1 MKQKVSKK
9 ILLVGLS
16 SVFFMSCTSDEDAV
30 NPVHPE
36 TTTKVRMVVDDFF
49 QSTASALPTGESSI
63 SEIEAYLFQND
74 TLKKCLG
81 PLSSTGGNTY
91 ELDIMNSD
99 RGDFYFI
106 ANTEGH
112 VDVSGLVEGTTL
124 KSDFLKLASKLDD
137 DQTRLKGNHILTG
150 SYQRKKKGSAEVTLQ
165 RGVARLDLTVNVP
178 QIKIKSVRIDNV
190 SNTGY
195 VFKQSGVETP
205 ADVEKRTIRRDFPE
219 PLTASETGL
228 FYLYEQNNAEMKLTM
243 EIEAEGKSNTLSA
256 QLPESL
262 SRNTIY
268 TLTVNKTGAE
278 DFEITIN
285 VTTSVEEWTPGEDV
299 TTTPD
304 SIVSRTISRAI

>member
-1 MKQKVSKK
+1 MKQRVSKK

-16 SVFFMSCTSDEDAV
+16 SVFFMSCTSDEDPV
-30 NPVHPE
+30 NPVQPE
-36 TTTKVRMVVDDFF
+36 AVTKVRMIVDDFF
-49 QSTASALPTGESSI
+49 QSTASALPTEESSI

-81 PLSSTGGNTY
+81 PLSSSGGDTY
-91 ELDIMNSD
+91 ELNIMNSD
-99 RGDFYFI
+99 KGDIYFI

-112 VDVSGLVEGTTL
+112 VDVSGLEEGTTL
-124 KSDFLKLASKLDD
+124 KSEFLRLASKLND

-150 SYQRKKKGSAEVTLQ
+150 SYQRQKAGSAEVNLQ

-205 ADVEKRTIRRDFPE
+205 VDVEKRTIRRDFPE

-243 EIEAEGKSNTLSA
+243 EIEADGKSNTLSA

-268 TLTVNKTGAE
+268 TLTVNKTGTE

-299 TTTPD
+299 TATPD
-304 SIVSRTISRAI
+304 SIVSRNV

>member
-1 MKQKVSKK
+1 MKQRVSKK

-16 SVFFMSCTSDEDAV
+16 SVFFMSCTSDEDPV
-30 NPVHPE
+30 NPVQPE
-36 TTTKVRMVVDDFF
+36 AVTKVRMIVDDFF
-49 QSTASALPTGESSI
+49 QSTASALPTEESSI

-81 PLSSTGGNTY
+81 PLSSSGGDTY
-91 ELDIMNSD
+91 ELNIMNSD
-99 RGDFYFI
+99 KGDIYFI

-112 VDVSGLVEGTTL
+112 VDVSGLEEGTTL
-124 KSDFLKLASKLDD
+124 KSEFLQLTSKLND

-150 SYQRKKKGSAEVTLQ
+150 SYQRQKAGSAEVNLQ

-205 ADVEKRTIRRDFPE
+205 VDVEKRTIRRDFPE

-243 EIEAEGKSNTLSA
+243 EIEADGKSNTLSA
-256 QLPESL
+256 QLPVSL

-268 TLTVNKTGAE
+268 TLTVNKTGTE

-299 TTTPD
+299 TATPD
-304 SIVSRTISRAI
+304 SIVSRNV

>member
-1 MKQKVSKK
+1 MKQRVSKK

-16 SVFFMSCTSDEDAV
+16 SVFFMSCTSDEDPV
-30 NPVHPE
+30 NPVQPE
-36 TTTKVRMVVDDFF
+36 AVTKVRMIVDDFF
-49 QSTASALPTGESSI
+49 QSTASALPTEESSI

-81 PLSSTGGNTY
+81 PLSSSGGDTY
-91 ELDIMNSD
+91 ELNIMNSD
-99 RGDFYFI
+99 KGDIYFI

-112 VDVSGLVEGTTL
+112 VDVSGLEEGTTL
-124 KSDFLKLASKLDD
+124 KSEFLQLASKLND

-150 SYQRKKKGSAEVTLQ
+150 SYQRQKAGSAEVNLQ

-205 ADVEKRTIRRDFPE
+205 VDVEKRTIRRDFPE
-219 PLTASETGL
+219 PLTASEAGL

-243 EIEAEGKSNTLSA
+243 EIEADGKSNTLSA
-256 QLPESL
+256 QLPVSL

-268 TLTVNKTGAE
+268 TLTVNKTGTE

-285 VTTSVEEWTPGEDV
+285 VTTSVEEWIPGEDV
-299 TTTPD
+299 TATPD
-304 SIVSRTISRAI
+304 SIVSRNV

>member
-1 MKQKVSKK
+1 MKQRVSKK

-16 SVFFMSCTSDEDAV
+16 SVFFMSCTSDEDPV
-30 NPVHPE
+30 NPVQPE
-36 TTTKVRMVVDDFF
+36 AVTKVRMIVDDFF
-49 QSTASALPTGESSI
+49 QSTASALPTEESSI

-81 PLSSTGGNTY
+81 PLSSSGGDTY
-91 ELDIMNSD
+91 ELNIMNSD
-99 RGDFYFI
+99 KGDIYFI

-112 VDVSGLVEGTTL
+112 VDVSGLEEGTTL
-124 KSDFLKLASKLDD
+124 KSEFLQLASKLND

-150 SYQRKKKGSAEVTLQ
+150 SYQRQKAGSAEVNLQ

-205 ADVEKRTIRRDFPE
+205 VDVEKRTIRRDFPE

-228 FYLYEQNNAEMKLTM
+228 FYLYEQNNAEMNLTM
-243 EIEAEGKSNTLSA
+243 EIEADGKSNTLSA

-268 TLTVNKTGAE
+268 TLTVNKTGTE

-299 TTTPD
+299 TATPD
-304 SIVSRTISRAI
+304 SIVSRNV

>member
-1 MKQKVSKK
+1 MKQRVSKK

-16 SVFFMSCTSDEDAV
+16 SVFFMSCTSDEDPV
-30 NPVHPE
+30 NPVQPE
-36 TTTKVRMVVDDFF
+36 AVTKVRMIVDDFF
-49 QSTASALPTGESSI
+49 QSTASALPTEESSI

-81 PLSSTGGNTY
+81 PLSSSGGDTY
-91 ELDIMNSD
+91 ELNIMNSD
-99 RGDFYFI
+99 KGDIYFI

-112 VDVSGLVEGTTL
+112 VDVSGLEEGTTL
-124 KSDFLKLASKLDD
+124 KSEFLQLASKLND

-150 SYQRKKKGSAEVTLQ
+150 SYQRQKAGSAEVNLQ

-205 ADVEKRTIRRDFPE
+205 VDVEKRTIRRDFPE

-243 EIEAEGKSNTLSA
+243 EIEADGKSNTLSA

-268 TLTVNKTGAE
+268 TLTVNKTGTE

-285 VTTSVEEWTPGEDV
+285 VTTSVEEWTPGDDV
-299 TTTPD
+299 TATPD
-304 SIVSRTISRAI
+304 SIVSRNV

>member
-1 MKQKVSKK
+1 MKQRVSKK

-16 SVFFMSCTSDEDAV
+16 SVFFMSCTSDEDPV
-30 NPVHPE
+30 NPVQPE
-36 TTTKVRMVVDDFF
+36 AVTKVRMIVDDFF

-81 PLSSTGGNTY
+81 PLSSSGGDTY
-91 ELDIMNSD
+91 ELNIMNSD
-99 RGDFYFI
+99 KGDIYFI

-112 VDVSGLVEGTTL
+112 VDVSGLEEGTTL
-124 KSDFLKLASKLDD
+124 KSEFLQLASKLND

-150 SYQRKKKGSAEVTLQ
+150 SYQRQKAGSAEVNLQ

-195 VFKQSGVETP
+195 VFKQSGIETP
-205 ADVEKRTIRRDFPE
+205 VDVEKRTIRKDFPE

-243 EIEAEGKSNTLSA
+243 EIEADGKSNTLSA

-268 TLTVNKTGAE
+268 TLTVNKTGTE

-285 VTTSVEEWTPGEDV
+285 VTTSVEEWTPGDDV
-299 TTTPD
+299 TATPD
-304 SIVSRTISRAI
+304 SIVSRNV

>member
-1 MKQKVSKK
+1 MRQRVSKK

-16 SVFFMSCTSDEDAV
+16 SVFFMSCTSDEDPV
-30 NPVHPE
+30 NPVQPE
-36 TTTKVRMVVDDFF
+36 AVTKVRMIVDDFF
-49 QSTASALPTGESSI
+49 QSTASALPTEESSI

-81 PLSSTGGNTY
+81 PLSSSGGDTY
-91 ELDIMNSD
+91 ELNIMNSD
-99 RGDFYFI
+99 KGDIYFI

-112 VDVSGLVEGTTL
+112 VDVSGLEEGTTL
-124 KSDFLKLASKLDD
+124 KSEFLQLASKLND

-150 SYQRKKKGSAEVTLQ
+150 SYQRQKAGSAEVNLQ

-205 ADVEKRTIRRDFPE
+205 VDVEKRTIRRDFPE

-243 EIEAEGKSNTLSA
+243 EIEADGKSNTLSA
-256 QLPESL
+256 QLPVSL

-268 TLTVNKTGAE
+268 TLTVNKTGTE

-299 TTTPD
+299 TATPD
-304 SIVSRTISRAI
+304 SIVSRNV

>member
-1 MKQKVSKK
+1 MKQRVSKK

-16 SVFFMSCTSDEDAV
+16 SVFFMSCTSDEDPV
-30 NPVHPE
+30 NPVQPE
-36 TTTKVRMVVDDFF
+36 AVTKVRMIVDDFF

-81 PLSSTGGNTY
+81 PLSSSGGDTY
-91 ELDIMNSD
+91 ELNIMNSD
-99 RGDFYFI
+99 KGDIYFI

-112 VDVSGLVEGTTL
+112 VDVSGLEEGTTL
-124 KSDFLKLASKLDD
+124 KSEFLQLASKLND

-150 SYQRKKKGSAEVTLQ
+150 SYQRQKAGSAEVNLQ

-205 ADVEKRTIRRDFPE
+205 VDVEKRTIRRDFPE

-228 FYLYEQNNAEMKLTM
+228 FYLYEQNNAEMKLTT
-243 EIEAEGKSNTLSA
+243 EIEADGKSNTLSA

-268 TLTVNKTGAE
+268 TLTVNKTGTE

-299 TTTPD
+299 TATPD
-304 SIVSRTISRAI
+304 SIVSRNV

>member
-1 MKQKVSKK
+1 MKQRVSKK

-16 SVFFMSCTSDEDAV
+16 SVFFMSCTSDEDPV
-30 NPVHPE
+30 NPVQPE
-36 TTTKVRMVVDDFF
+36 AVTKVRMIVDDFF

-81 PLSSTGGNTY
+81 PLSSSGGDTY
-91 ELDIMNSD
+91 ELNIMNSD
-99 RGDFYFI
+99 KGDIYFI

-112 VDVSGLVEGTTL
+112 VDVSGLEEGTTL
-124 KSDFLKLASKLDD
+124 KSEFLQLASKLND

-150 SYQRKKKGSAEVTLQ
+150 SYQRQKAGSAEVNLQ

-205 ADVEKRTIRRDFPE
+205 VDVEKRTIRRDFPE

-228 FYLYEQNNAEMKLTM
+228 FYLYEQNNAEMNLTM
-243 EIEAEGKSNTLSA
+243 EIEADGKSNTLSA

-262 SRNTIY
+262 SRNKIY
-268 TLTVNKTGAE
+268 TLTVNKTGTE

-285 VTTSVEEWTPGEDV
+285 VTTSVEEWIPGEDV
-299 TTTPD
+299 TATPD
-304 SIVSRTISRAI
+304 SIVSRNV

>member
-1 MKQKVSKK
+1 MSKK

-16 SVFFMSCTSDEDAV
+16 SVFFMSCTSDEDPV
-30 NPVHPE
+30 NPVQPE
-36 TTTKVRMVVDDFF
+36 AVTKVRMIVDDFF

-81 PLSSTGGNTY
+81 PLSSSGGDTY
-91 ELDIMNSD
+91 ELNIMNSD
-99 RGDFYFI
+99 KGDIYFI

-112 VDVSGLVEGTTL
+112 VDVSGLEEGTTL
-124 KSDFLKLASKLDD
+124 KSEFLQLASKLND

-150 SYQRKKKGSAEVTLQ
+150 SYQRQKTGSAEVNLQ

-195 VFKQSGVETP
+195 VFKQSGIETP
-205 ADVEKRTIRRDFPE
+205 VDVEKRTIRRDFPE

-228 FYLYEQNNAEMKLTM
+228 FYLYEQNNAEMNLTM
-243 EIEAEGKSNTLSA
+243 EIEADGKSNTLSA

-268 TLTVNKTGAE
+268 TLTVNKTGTE

-285 VTTSVEEWTPGEDV
+285 VTTSVEEWTQGEDV
-299 TTTPD
+299 TATPD
-304 SIVSRTISRAI
+304 SIVSRNV

>member
-1 MKQKVSKK
+1 MRQRVSKK

-16 SVFFMSCTSDEDAV
+16 SVFFMSCTSDEDPV
-30 NPVHPE
+30 NPVQPE
-36 TTTKVRMVVDDFF
+36 AVTKVRMIVDDFF
-49 QSTASALPTGESSI
+49 QSTASALPTEESSI

-81 PLSSTGGNTY
+81 PLSSSGGDTY
-91 ELDIMNSD
+91 ELNIMNSD
-99 RGDFYFI
+99 KGDIYFI

-112 VDVSGLVEGTTL
+112 VDVSGLEEGTTL
-124 KSDFLKLASKLDD
+124 KSEFLQLASKLND

-150 SYQRKKKGSAEVTLQ
+150 SYQRQKAGSAEVNLQ

-205 ADVEKRTIRRDFPE
+205 VDVEKRTIRRDFPE

-243 EIEAEGKSNTLSA
+243 EIEADGKSNTLSA
-256 QLPESL
+256 QLPVSL

-268 TLTVNKTGAE
+268 TLTVNKTGTE

-285 VTTSVEEWTPGEDV
+285 VTTSVEEWIPGEDV
-299 TTTPD
+299 TATPD
-304 SIVSRTISRAI
+304 SIVSRNV

>member
-16 SVFFMSCTSDEDAV
+16 SVFFMSCTSDEDPV
-30 NPVHPE
+30 NPVQPE
-36 TTTKVRMVVDDFF
+36 AVTKVRMIVDDFF

-81 PLSSTGGNTY
+81 PLSSSGGDTY
-91 ELDIMNSD
+91 ELNIMNSD
-99 RGDFYFI
+99 KGDIYFI

-112 VDVSGLVEGTTL
+112 VDVSGLEEGTTL
-124 KSDFLKLASKLDD
+124 KSEFLQLASKLND

-150 SYQRKKKGSAEVTLQ
+150 SYQRQKAGSAEVNLQ

-205 ADVEKRTIRRDFPE
+205 VDVEKRTIRRDFPE

-228 FYLYEQNNAEMKLTM
+228 FYLYEQNNAEMNLTM
-243 EIEAEGKSNTLSA
+243 EIEADGKSNTLSA

-268 TLTVNKTGAE
+268 TLTVNKTGTE

-299 TTTPD
+299 TATPD
-304 SIVSRTISRAI
+304 SIVSRNV

>member
-1 MKQKVSKK
+1 MKQRVSKK

-16 SVFFMSCTSDEDAV
+16 SVFFMSCTSDEDPV
-30 NPVHPE
+30 NPVQPE
-36 TTTKVRMVVDDFF
+36 AVTKVRMIVDDFF

-81 PLSSTGGNTY
+81 PLSSSGGDTY
-91 ELDIMNSD
+91 ELNIMNSD
-99 RGDFYFI
+99 KGDIYFI

-112 VDVSGLVEGTTL
+112 VDVSGLEEGTTL
-124 KSDFLKLASKLDD
+124 KSEFLQLASKLND

-150 SYQRKKKGSAEVTLQ
+150 SYQRQKTGSAEVNLQ

-205 ADVEKRTIRRDFPE
+205 VDVEKRTIRRDFPE

-243 EIEAEGKSNTLSA
+243 EIEADGKSNTLSA

-268 TLTVNKTGAE
+268 TLTVNKTGTE

-299 TTTPD
+299 TATPD
-304 SIVSRTISRAI
+304 SIVSRNV

>member
-1 MKQKVSKK
+1 MKQRVSKK

-16 SVFFMSCTSDEDAV
+16 SVFFMSCTSDEDPV
-30 NPVHPE
+30 NPVQPE
-36 TTTKVRMVVDDFF
+36 AVTKVRMIVDDFF
-49 QSTASALPTGESSI
+49 QSTASALPTEESSI

-81 PLSSTGGNTY
+81 PLSSSGGDTY
-91 ELDIMNSD
+91 ELNIMNSD
-99 RGDFYFI
+99 KGDIYFI

-112 VDVSGLVEGTTL
+112 VDVSGLEEGTTL
-124 KSDFLKLASKLDD
+124 KSEFLQLASKLND

-150 SYQRKKKGSAEVTLQ
+150 SYQRQKAGSAEVNLQ

-205 ADVEKRTIRRDFPE
+205 VDVEKRTIRRDFPE

-243 EIEAEGKSNTLSA
+243 EIEADGKSNTLSA
-256 QLPESL
+256 QLPVSL

-268 TLTVNKTGAE
+268 TLTVNKTGTE

-285 VTTSVEEWTPGEDV
+285 VTTSVEEWTPGDDV
-299 TTTPD
+299 TATPD
-304 SIVSRTISRAI
+304 SIVSRNV

>member
-1 MKQKVSKK
+1 MKQRVSKK

-16 SVFFMSCTSDEDAV
+16 SVFFMSCTSDEDPV
-30 NPVHPE
+30 NPVQPE
-36 TTTKVRMVVDDFF
+36 AVTKVRMIVDDFF

-81 PLSSTGGNTY
+81 PLSSSGGDTY
-91 ELDIMNSD
+91 ELNIMNSD
-99 RGDFYFI
+99 KGDIYFI

-112 VDVSGLVEGTTL
+112 VDVSGLEEGTTL
-124 KSDFLKLASKLDD
+124 KSEFLQLASKLND

-150 SYQRKKKGSAEVTLQ
+150 SYQRQKAGSAEVNLQ

-205 ADVEKRTIRRDFPE
+205 VDVEKRTIRRDFPE

-243 EIEAEGKSNTLSA
+243 KIEADGKSNTLSA

-268 TLTVNKTGAE
+268 TLTVNKTGTE

-285 VTTSVEEWTPGEDV
+285 VSTSVEEWTPGEDV
-299 TTTPD
+299 TATPD
-304 SIVSRTISRAI
+304 SIVSRNV

>member
-1 MKQKVSKK
+1 MKQRVSKK

-16 SVFFMSCTSDEDAV
+16 SVFFMSCTSDEDPV
-30 NPVHPE
+30 NPVQPE
-36 TTTKVRMVVDDFF
+36 AVTKVRMIVDDFF

-81 PLSSTGGNTY
+81 PLSSSGGDTY
-91 ELDIMNSD
+91 ELNIMNSD
-99 RGDFYFI
+99 KGDIYFI

-112 VDVSGLVEGTTL
+112 VDVSGLEEGTTL
-124 KSDFLKLASKLDD
+124 KSEFLQLASKLND

-150 SYQRKKKGSAEVTLQ
+150 SYQRQKAGSAEVNLQ

-205 ADVEKRTIRRDFPE
+205 VDVEKRTIRRDFPE

-228 FYLYEQNNAEMKLTM
+228 FYLYEQNNAEMNLTM
-243 EIEAEGKSNTLSA
+243 EIEADGKSNTLSA
-256 QLPESL
+256 QLPELL

-268 TLTVNKTGAE
+268 TLTVNKTGTE

-299 TTTPD
+299 TATPD
-304 SIVSRTISRAI
+304 SIVSRNV

>member
-1 MKQKVSKK
+1 MKQRVSKK

-16 SVFFMSCTSDEDAV
+16 SVFFMSCTSDEDPV
-30 NPVHPE
+30 NPVQPE
-36 TTTKVRMVVDDFF
+36 AVTKVRMIVDDFF

-81 PLSSTGGNTY
+81 PLSSSGGDTY
-91 ELDIMNSD
+91 ELNIMNSD
-99 RGDFYFI
+99 KGDIYFI
-106 ANTEGH
+106 ANTEGY
-112 VDVSGLVEGTTL
+112 VDVSGLEEGTTL
-124 KSDFLKLASKLDD
+124 KSEFLQLASKLND

-150 SYQRKKKGSAEVTLQ
+150 SYQRQKAGSAEVNLQ

-205 ADVEKRTIRRDFPE
+205 VDVEKRTIRRDFPE

-243 EIEAEGKSNTLSA
+243 EIEADGKSNTLSA
-256 QLPESL
+256 QLPVSL

-268 TLTVNKTGAE
+268 TLTVNKTGTE

-299 TTTPD
+299 TATPD
-304 SIVSRTISRAI
+304 SIVSRNV

>member
-1 MKQKVSKK
+1 MKQRVSKK

-16 SVFFMSCTSDEDAV
+16 SVFFMSCTSDEDPV
-30 NPVHPE
+30 NPVQPE
-36 TTTKVRMVVDDFF
+36 AVTKVRMIVDDFF

-81 PLSSTGGNTY
+81 PLSSSGGDTY
-91 ELDIMNSD
+91 ELNIMNSD
-99 RGDFYFI
+99 KGDIYFI

-112 VDVSGLVEGTTL
+112 VDVSGLEEGTTL
-124 KSDFLKLASKLDD
+124 KSEFLQLASKLNDN
-137 DQTRLKGNHILTG
+137 QTRLKGNHILTG
-150 SYQRKKKGSAEVTLQ
+150 SYQRQKAGSAEVNLQ

-205 ADVEKRTIRRDFPE
+205 VDVEKRTIRRDFPE

-243 EIEAEGKSNTLSA
+243 EIEADGKSNTLSA

-262 SRNTIY
+262 SRNKIY
-268 TLTVNKTGAE
+268 TLTVNKTGTE

-285 VTTSVEEWTPGEDV
+285 VTTSVEEWTPGDDV
-299 TTTPD
+299 TATPD
-304 SIVSRTISRAI
+304 SIVSRNV

>member
-1 MKQKVSKK
+1 MKQRVSKK

-16 SVFFMSCTSDEDAV
+16 SVFFMSCTSDEDPV
-30 NPVHPE
+30 NPVQPE
-36 TTTKVRMVVDDFF
+36 AVTKVRMIVDDFF

-81 PLSSTGGNTY
+81 PLSSSGGDTY
-91 ELDIMNSD
+91 ELNIMNSD
-99 RGDFYFI
+99 KGDIYFI

-112 VDVSGLVEGTTL
+112 VDVSGLEEGTTL
-124 KSDFLKLASKLDD
+124 KREFLQLASKLND

-150 SYQRKKKGSAEVTLQ
+150 SYQRQKAGSAEVNLQ

-205 ADVEKRTIRRDFPE
+205 VDVEKRTIRRDFPE

-243 EIEAEGKSNTLSA
+243 EIEADGKSNTLSA
-256 QLPESL
+256 QLPVSL

-268 TLTVNKTGAE
+268 TLTVNKTGTE

-285 VTTSVEEWTPGEDV
+285 VTTSVEEWTPGDDV
-299 TTTPD
+299 TATPD
-304 SIVSRTISRAI
+304 SIVSRNV

>member
-1 MKQKVSKK
+1 MKQRVSKK

-16 SVFFMSCTSDEDAV
+16 SVFFMSCTSDEDPV
-30 NPVHPE
+30 NPVQPE
-36 TTTKVRMVVDDFF
+36 AVTKVRMIVDDFF

-81 PLSSTGGNTY
+81 PLSSSGGDTY
-91 ELDIMNSD
+91 ELNIMNSD
-99 RGDFYFI
+99 KGDIYFI

-112 VDVSGLVEGTTL
+112 VDVSGLEEGTTL
-124 KSDFLKLASKLDD
+124 KSEFLQLASKLND

-150 SYQRKKKGSAEVTLQ
+150 SYQRQKAGSAEVNLQ

-205 ADVEKRTIRRDFPE
+205 VDVEKRTIRRDFPE

-243 EIEAEGKSNTLSA
+243 EIEADGKSNTLSA

-268 TLTVNKTGAE
+268 TLTVNKTGTE

-285 VTTSVEEWTPGEDV
+285 VTTSVEEWIPGEDV
-299 TTTPD
+299 TATPD
-304 SIVSRTISRAI
+304 SIVSRNV

>member
-1 MKQKVSKK
+1 MKQRVSKK

-16 SVFFMSCTSDEDAV
+16 SVFFMSCTSDEDPV
-30 NPVHPE
+30 NPVQPE
-36 TTTKVRMVVDDFF
+36 AVTKVRMIVDDFF

-81 PLSSTGGNTY
+81 PLSSSGGDTY
-91 ELDIMNSD
+91 ELNIMNSD
-99 RGDFYFI
+99 KGDIYFI

-112 VDVSGLVEGTTL
+112 VDVSGLEEGTTL
-124 KSDFLKLASKLDD
+124 KSEFLQLASKLND

-150 SYQRKKKGSAEVTLQ
+150 SYQRQKAGSAEVNLQ

-205 ADVEKRTIRRDFPE
+205 VDVEKRTIRRDFPE

-243 EIEAEGKSNTLSA
+243 EIEADGKSNTLSA

-268 TLTVNKTGAE
+268 TLTVNKTGTE

-299 TTTPD
+299 TATPD
-304 SIVSRTISRAI
+304 SIVSRNV

>member
-1 MKQKVSKK
+1 MKQRVSKK

-16 SVFFMSCTSDEDAV
+16 SVFFMSCTSDEDPV
-30 NPVHPE
+30 NPVQTE
-36 TTTKVRMVVDDFF
+36 AVTKVRMIVDDFF

-81 PLSSTGGNTY
+81 PLSSSGGDTY
-91 ELDIMNSD
+91 ELNIMNSD
-99 RGDFYFI
+99 KGDIYFI

-112 VDVSGLVEGTTL
+112 VDVSGLEEGTTL
-124 KSDFLKLASKLDD
+124 KSEFLQLASKLND

-150 SYQRKKKGSAEVTLQ
+150 SYQRQKAGSAEVNLQ

-205 ADVEKRTIRRDFPE
+205 VDVEKRTIRKDFPE

-243 EIEAEGKSNTLSA
+243 EIEADGKSNTLSA

-268 TLTVNKTGAE
+268 TLTVNKTGTE

-299 TTTPD
+299 TATPD
-304 SIVSRTISRAI
+304 SIVSRNV

>member
-1 MKQKVSKK
+1 MKQRVSKK

-16 SVFFMSCTSDEDAV
+16 SVFFMSCTSDEDPV
-30 NPVHPE
+30 NPVQPE
-36 TTTKVRMVVDDFF
+36 AVTKVRMIVDDFF

-81 PLSSTGGNTY
+81 PLSSSGGDTY
-91 ELDIMNSD
+91 ELNIMNSD
-99 RGDFYFI
+99 KGDIYFI

-112 VDVSGLVEGTTL
+112 VDVSGLEEGTTL
-124 KSDFLKLASKLDD
+124 KSEFLQLASKLND

-150 SYQRKKKGSAEVTLQ
+150 SYQRQKTGSAEVNLQ

-195 VFKQSGVETP
+195 VFKQSGIETP
-205 ADVEKRTIRRDFPE
+205 VDVEKRTIRRDFPE

-228 FYLYEQNNAEMKLTM
+228 FYLYEQNNAEMNLTM
-243 EIEAEGKSNTLSA
+243 EIEADGKSNTLSA

-262 SRNTIY
+262 SRNKIY
-268 TLTVNKTGAE
+268 TLTVNKTGTE

-299 TTTPD
+299 TATPD
-304 SIVSRTISRAI
+304 SIVSRNV

>member
-1 MKQKVSKK
+1 MKQRVSKK

-16 SVFFMSCTSDEDAV
+16 SVFFMSCTSDEDPV
-30 NPVHPE
+30 NPVQPE
-36 TTTKVRMVVDDFF
+36 AVTKVRMIVDDFF

-81 PLSSTGGNTY
+81 PLSSSGGDTY
-91 ELDIMNSD
+91 ELNIMNSD
-99 RGDFYFI
+99 KGDIYFI

-112 VDVSGLVEGTTL
+112 VDVSGLEEGTTL
-124 KSDFLKLASKLDD
+124 KSEFLQLASKLND

-150 SYQRKKKGSAEVTLQ
+150 SYQRQKAGSAEVNLQ

-205 ADVEKRTIRRDFPE
+205 VDVEKRTIRRDFPE

-243 EIEAEGKSNTLSA
+243 EIEADGKSNTLSA
-256 QLPESL
+256 QLPVSL

-268 TLTVNKTGAE
+268 TLTVNKTGTE

-285 VTTSVEEWTPGEDV
+285 VTTSVEEWTPGDDV
-299 TTTPD
+299 TATPD
-304 SIVSRTISRAI
+304 SIVSRNV

>member
-1 MKQKVSKK
+1 MKQRVSKK

-16 SVFFMSCTSDEDAV
+16 SVFFMSCTSDEDPV
-30 NPVHPE
+30 NPVQPE
-36 TTTKVRMVVDDFF
+36 AVTKVRMIVDDFF

-81 PLSSTGGNTY
+81 PLSSSGGDTY
-91 ELDIMNSD
+91 ELNIMNSD
-99 RGDFYFI
+99 KGDIYFI

-112 VDVSGLVEGTTL
+112 VDVSGLEEGTTL
-124 KSDFLKLASKLDD
+124 KSEFLQLASKLND

-150 SYQRKKKGSAEVTLQ
+150 SYQRQKAGSAEVNLQ

-195 VFKQSGVETP
+195 VFKQSGIETP
-205 ADVEKRTIRRDFPE
+205 VDVEKRTIRRDFPE

-228 FYLYEQNNAEMKLTM
+228 FYLYEQNNAEMNLTM
-243 EIEAEGKSNTLSA
+243 EIEADGKSNTLSA

-268 TLTVNKTGAE
+268 TLTVNKTGTE

-299 TTTPD
+299 TATPD
-304 SIVSRTISRAI
+304 SIVSRNV

>member
-1 MKQKVSKK
+1 MKQRVSKK

-16 SVFFMSCTSDEDAV
+16 SVFFMSCTSDEDPV
-30 NPVHPE
+30 NPVQPE
-36 TTTKVRMVVDDFF
+36 AVTKVRMIVDDFF
-49 QSTASALPTGESSI
+49 QSTASALPTEESSI

-81 PLSSTGGNTY
+81 PLSSSGGDTY
-91 ELDIMNSD
+91 ELNIMNSD
-99 RGDFYFI
+99 KGDIYFI

-112 VDVSGLVEGTTL
+112 VDVSGLEEGTTL
-124 KSDFLKLASKLDD
+124 KSEFLQLASKLND

-150 SYQRKKKGSAEVTLQ
+150 SYQRQKAGSAEVNLQ

-205 ADVEKRTIRRDFPE
+205 VDVEKRTIRRDFPE

-243 EIEAEGKSNTLSA
+243 EIEADGKSNTLSA

-268 TLTVNKTGAE
+268 TLTVNKTGE
-278 DFEITIN
+278 GIN
-285 VTTSVEEWTPGEDV
+285 IGIDSWETDDTDYGGVVE
-299 TTTPD
+299 
-304 SIVSRTISRAI
+304 

>member
-1 MKQKVSKK
+1 MKQRVSKK

-16 SVFFMSCTSDEDAV
+16 SVFFMSCTSDEDPV
-30 NPVHPE
+30 NPVQPE
-36 TTTKVRMVVDDFF
+36 AVTKVRMIVDDFF
-49 QSTASALPTGESSI
+49 QSTASALPTEESSI

-81 PLSSTGGNTY
+81 PLSSSGGDTY
-91 ELDIMNSD
+91 ELNIMNSD
-99 RGDFYFI
+99 KGDIYFI

-112 VDVSGLVEGTTL
+112 VDVSGLEEGTTL
-124 KSDFLKLASKLDD
+124 KSEFLQLASKLND

-150 SYQRKKKGSAEVTLQ
+150 SYQRQKAGSAEVNLQ

-205 ADVEKRTIRRDFPE
+205 VDVEKRTIRRDFPE

-243 EIEAEGKSNTLSA
+243 EIEADGKSNTLSA

-268 TLTVNKTGAE
+268 TLTVNKTGTE

-285 VTTSVEEWTPGEDV
+285 VTTRVEEWTPGEDV
-299 TTTPD
+299 TATPD
-304 SIVSRTISRAI
+304 SIVSRNV

>member
-1 MKQKVSKK
+1 MKQRVSKK

-16 SVFFMSCTSDEDAV
+16 SVFFMSCTSDEDPV
-30 NPVHPE
+30 NPVQTE
-36 TTTKVRMVVDDFF
+36 AVTKVRMIVDDFF

-81 PLSSTGGNTY
+81 PLSSSGGDTY
-91 ELDIMNSD
+91 ELNIMNSD
-99 RGDFYFI
+99 KGDIYFI

-112 VDVSGLVEGTTL
+112 VDVSGLEEGTTL
-124 KSDFLKLASKLDD
+124 KSEFLQLASKLND

-150 SYQRKKKGSAEVTLQ
+150 SYQRQKAGSAEVNLQ

-205 ADVEKRTIRRDFPE
+205 VDVEKRTIRRDFPE

-243 EIEAEGKSNTLSA
+243 EIEADGKSNTLSA

-268 TLTVNKTGAE
+268 TLTVNKTGTE

-299 TTTPD
+299 TATPD
-304 SIVSRTISRAI
+304 SIVSRNV

>member
-1 MKQKVSKK
+1 MKQRVSKK

-16 SVFFMSCTSDEDAV
+16 SVFFMSCTSDEDPV
-30 NPVHPE
+30 NPVQPE
-36 TTTKVRMVVDDFF
+36 AVTKVRMIVDDFF

-81 PLSSTGGNTY
+81 PLSSSGGDTY
-91 ELDIMNSD
+91 ELNIMNSD
-99 RGDFYFI
+99 KGDIYFI

-112 VDVSGLVEGTTL
+112 VDVSGLEEGSTL
-124 KSDFLKLASKLDD
+124 KSEFLQLASKLND

-150 SYQRKKKGSAEVTLQ
+150 SYQRQKAGSAEVNLQ
-165 RGVARLDLTVNVP
+165 RGVARLDLTFNVP

-205 ADVEKRTIRRDFPE
+205 VDVEKRTIRRDFPE

-228 FYLYEQNNAEMKLTM
+228 FYLYEQNNAEMNLTM
-243 EIEAEGKSNTLSA
+243 EIEADGKSNTLSA
-256 QLPESL
+256 QLPVSL

-268 TLTVNKTGAE
+268 TLTVNKTGTE

-299 TTTPD
+299 TATPD
-304 SIVSRTISRAI
+304 SIVSRNV

>member
-1 MKQKVSKK
+1 MSKK

-16 SVFFMSCTSDEDAV
+16 SVFFMSCTSDEDPV
-30 NPVHPE
+30 NPVQPE
-36 TTTKVRMVVDDFF
+36 AVTKVRMIVDDFF

-81 PLSSTGGNTY
+81 PLSSSGGDTY
-91 ELDIMNSD
+91 ELNIMNSD
-99 RGDFYFI
+99 KGDIYFI

-112 VDVSGLVEGTTL
+112 VDVSGLEEGTTL
-124 KSDFLKLASKLDD
+124 KSEFLQLASKLND

-150 SYQRKKKGSAEVTLQ
+150 SYQRQKAGSAEVNLQ

-195 VFKQSGVETP
+195 VFKQSGIETP
-205 ADVEKRTIRRDFPE
+205 VDVEKRTIRRDFPE

-228 FYLYEQNNAEMKLTM
+228 FYLYEQNNAEMNLTM
-243 EIEAEGKSNTLSA
+243 EIEADGKSNTLSA

-262 SRNTIY
+262 SRNKIY
-268 TLTVNKTGAE
+268 TLTVNKTGTE

-285 VTTSVEEWTPGEDV
+285 ATTSVEEWIPGEDV
-299 TTTPD
+299 TATPD
-304 SIVSRTISRAI
+304 SIVSRNV

>member
-1 MKQKVSKK
+1 MKQRVSKK

-16 SVFFMSCTSDEDAV
+16 SVFFMSCTSDEDPV
-30 NPVHPE
+30 NPVQPE
-36 TTTKVRMVVDDFF
+36 AVTKVRMIVDDFF

-81 PLSSTGGNTY
+81 PLSSSGGDTY
-91 ELDIMNSD
+91 ELNIMNSD
-99 RGDFYFI
+99 KGDIYFI

-112 VDVSGLVEGTTL
+112 VDVSGLEEGTTL
-124 KSDFLKLASKLDD
+124 KSEFLQLASKLND

-150 SYQRKKKGSAEVTLQ
+150 SYQRQKTGSAEVNLQ

-195 VFKQSGVETP
+195 VFKQSGIETP
-205 ADVEKRTIRRDFPE
+205 VDVEKRTIRRDFPE

-243 EIEAEGKSNTLSA
+243 EIEADGKSNTLSA

-268 TLTVNKTGAE
+268 TLTVNKTGTE

-299 TTTPD
+299 TATPD
-304 SIVSRTISRAI
+304 SIVSRNV

>member
-1 MKQKVSKK
+1 MKQRVSKK

-16 SVFFMSCTSDEDAV
+16 SVFFMSCTSDEDPV
-30 NPVHPE
+30 NPVQPE
-36 TTTKVRMVVDDFF
+36 AVTKVRMIVDDFF
-49 QSTASALPTGESSI
+49 QSTASALPTEESSI

-81 PLSSTGGNTY
+81 PLSSSGGDTY
-91 ELDIMNSD
+91 ELNIMNSD
-99 RGDFYFI
+99 KGDIYFI

-112 VDVSGLVEGTTL
+112 VDVSGLEEGTTL
-124 KSDFLKLASKLDD
+124 KSEFLQLASKLND

-150 SYQRKKKGSAEVTLQ
+150 SYQRQKAGNAEVNLQ

-205 ADVEKRTIRRDFPE
+205 VDVEKRTIRRDFPE

-243 EIEAEGKSNTLSA
+243 EIEADGKSNTLSA

-268 TLTVNKTGAE
+268 TLTVNKTGTE

-299 TTTPD
+299 TATPD
-304 SIVSRTISRAI
+304 SIVSRNV

>member
-16 SVFFMSCTSDEDAV
+16 SVFFMSCTSDEDPV
-30 NPVHPE
+30 NPVQPE
-36 TTTKVRMVVDDFF
+36 AVTKVRMIVDDFF

-81 PLSSTGGNTY
+81 PLSSSGGDTY
-91 ELDIMNSD
+91 ELNIMNSD
-99 RGDFYFI
+99 KGDIYFI

-112 VDVSGLVEGTTL
+112 VDVSGLEEGTTL
-124 KSDFLKLASKLDD
+124 KSEFLQLASKLND

-150 SYQRKKKGSAEVTLQ
+150 SYQRQKTGSAEVNLQ

-195 VFKQSGVETP
+195 VFKQSGIETP
-205 ADVEKRTIRRDFPE
+205 VDVEKRTIRRDFPE

-243 EIEAEGKSNTLSA
+243 EIEADGKSNTLSA

-268 TLTVNKTGAE
+268 TLTVNKTGTE

-299 TTTPD
+299 TATPD
-304 SIVSRTISRAI
+304 SIVSRNV

>member
-1 MKQKVSKK
+1 MKQRVSKK

-16 SVFFMSCTSDEDAV
+16 SVFFMSCTSDEDPV
-30 NPVHPE
+30 NPVQPE
-36 TTTKVRMVVDDFF
+36 AVTKVRMIVDDFF
-49 QSTASALPTGESSI
+49 QSTASALPTEESSI

-81 PLSSTGGNTY
+81 PLSSSGGDTY
-91 ELDIMNSD
+91 ELNIMNSD
-99 RGDFYFI
+99 KGDIYFI

-112 VDVSGLVEGTTL
+112 VDVSGLEEGTTL
-124 KSDFLKLASKLDD
+124 KSEFLQLASKLND

-150 SYQRKKKGSAEVTLQ
+150 SYQRQKAGSAEVNLQ

-205 ADVEKRTIRRDFPE
+205 VDVEKRTIRRDFPE

-228 FYLYEQNNAEMKLTM
+228 FYLYEQNNAEMNLTM
-243 EIEAEGKSNTLSA
+243 EIEADGKSNTLSA

-268 TLTVNKTGAE
+268 TLTVNKTGTE

-285 VTTSVEEWTPGEDV
+285 VTTSVEEWIPGEDV
-299 TTTPD
+299 TATPD
-304 SIVSRTISRAI
+304 SIVSRNV

>member
-1 MKQKVSKK
+1 MKQRVSKK

-16 SVFFMSCTSDEDAV
+16 SVFFMSCTSDEDPV
-30 NPVHPE
+30 NPVQPE
-36 TTTKVRMVVDDFF
+36 AVTKVRMIVDDFF
-49 QSTASALPTGESSI
+49 QSTASALPTEESSI

-81 PLSSTGGNTY
+81 PLSSSGGDTY
-91 ELDIMNSD
+91 ELNIMNSD
-99 RGDFYFI
+99 KGDIYFI

-112 VDVSGLVEGTTL
+112 VDVSGLEEGTTL
-124 KSDFLKLASKLDD
+124 KSEFLQLASKLND

-150 SYQRKKKGSAEVTLQ
+150 SYQRQKAGSAEVNLQ

-195 VFKQSGVETP
+195 VFKQSGIETP
-205 ADVEKRTIRRDFPE
+205 VDVEKRTIRRDFPE

-228 FYLYEQNNAEMKLTM
+228 FYLYEQNNAEMNLTM
-243 EIEAEGKSNTLSA
+243 EIEADGKSNTLSA

-268 TLTVNKTGAE
+268 TLTVNKTGTE

-299 TTTPD
+299 TATPD
-304 SIVSRTISRAI
+304 SIVSRNV

>member
-1 MKQKVSKK
+1 MKQRVSKK

-16 SVFFMSCTSDEDAV
+16 SVFFMSCTSDEDPV
-30 NPVHPE
+30 NPVQPE
-36 TTTKVRMVVDDFF
+36 SVTKVRMIVDDFF

-81 PLSSTGGNTY
+81 PLSSSGGDTY
-91 ELDIMNSD
+91 ELNIMNSD
-99 RGDFYFI
+99 KGDIYFI

-112 VDVSGLVEGTTL
+112 VDVSGLEEGTTL
-124 KSDFLKLASKLDD
+124 KSEFLQLASKLND

-150 SYQRKKKGSAEVTLQ
+150 SYQRQKAGSAEVNLQ

-205 ADVEKRTIRRDFPE
+205 VDVEKRTIRRDFPE

-243 EIEAEGKSNTLSA
+243 EIEADGKSNTLSA
-256 QLPESL
+256 QLPVSL

-268 TLTVNKTGAE
+268 TLTVNKTGTE

-299 TTTPD
+299 TATPD
-304 SIVSRTISRAI
+304 SIVSRNV

>member
-1 MKQKVSKK
+1 MKQRVSKK

-16 SVFFMSCTSDEDAV
+16 SVFFMSCTSDEDPV
-30 NPVHPE
+30 NPVQTE
-36 TTTKVRMVVDDFF
+36 AVTKVRMIVDDFF

-81 PLSSTGGNTY
+81 PLSSSGGDTY
-91 ELDIMNSD
+91 ELNIMNSD
-99 RGDFYFI
+99 KGDIYFI

-112 VDVSGLVEGTTL
+112 VDVSGLEVGTTL
-124 KSDFLKLASKLDD
+124 KSEFLQLASKLND

-150 SYQRKKKGSAEVTLQ
+150 SYQRQKAGSAEVNLQ

-205 ADVEKRTIRRDFPE
+205 VDVEKRTIRRDFPE

-243 EIEAEGKSNTLSA
+243 EIEADGKSNTLSA

-268 TLTVNKTGAE
+268 TLTVNKTGTE

-299 TTTPD
+299 TATPD
-304 SIVSRTISRAI
+304 SIVSRNV

>member
-1 MKQKVSKK
+1 MKQRVSKK

-16 SVFFMSCTSDEDAV
+16 SVFFMSCTSDEDPV
-30 NPVHPE
+30 NPVQPE
-36 TTTKVRMVVDDFF
+36 AVTKVRMIVDDFF

-81 PLSSTGGNTY
+81 PLSSSGGDTY
-91 ELDIMNSD
+91 ELNIMNSD
-99 RGDFYFI
+99 KGDIYFI

-112 VDVSGLVEGTTL
+112 VDVSGLEEGTTL
-124 KSDFLKLASKLDD
+124 KSEFLQLASKLND

-150 SYQRKKKGSAEVTLQ
+150 SFQRQKAGSAEVNLQ

-205 ADVEKRTIRRDFPE
+205 VDVEKRTIRRDFPE

-243 EIEAEGKSNTLSA
+243 EIEADGKSNTLSA

-268 TLTVNKTGAE
+268 TLTVNKTGTE
-278 DFEITIN
+278 DFEITVN

-299 TTTPD
+299 TATPD
-304 SIVSRTISRAI
+304 SIVSRNV

>member
-1 MKQKVSKK
+1 MKQRVSKK

-16 SVFFMSCTSDEDAV
+16 SVFFMSCTSDEEPV
-30 NPVHPE
+30 NPVQPE
-36 TTTKVRMVVDDFF
+36 AVTKVRMIVDDFF

-81 PLSSTGGNTY
+81 PLSSSGGDTY
-91 ELDIMNSD
+91 ELNIMNSD
-99 RGDFYFI
+99 KGDIYFI

-112 VDVSGLVEGTTL
+112 VDVSGLEEGTTL
-124 KSDFLKLASKLDD
+124 KSEFLQLASKLND

-150 SYQRKKKGSAEVTLQ
+150 SYQRQKAGSAEVNLQ

-205 ADVEKRTIRRDFPE
+205 VDVEKRTIRRDFPE

-243 EIEAEGKSNTLSA
+243 EIEADGKSNTLSA

-268 TLTVNKTGAE
+268 TLTVNKTGTE

-299 TTTPD
+299 TATPD
-304 SIVSRTISRAI
+304 SIVSRNV

>member
-1 MKQKVSKK
+1 MKQRVSKK

-16 SVFFMSCTSDEDAV
+16 SVFFMSCTSDEDPV
-30 NPVHPE
+30 NPVQPE
-36 TTTKVRMVVDDFF
+36 AVTKVRMIVDDFF

-81 PLSSTGGNTY
+81 PLSSSGGDTY
-91 ELDIMNSD
+91 ELNIMNSD
-99 RGDFYFI
+99 KGDIYFI

-112 VDVSGLVEGTTL
+112 VDVSGLEEGTTL
-124 KSDFLKLASKLDD
+124 KSEFLQLASKLND

-150 SYQRKKKGSAEVTLQ
+150 SYQRQKAGSAEVNLQ

-205 ADVEKRTIRRDFPE
+205 VDVEKRTIRRDFPE
-219 PLTASETGL
+219 PLTASEAGL

-243 EIEAEGKSNTLSA
+243 EIEADGKSNTLSA

-268 TLTVNKTGAE
+268 TLTVNKTGTE

-299 TTTPD
+299 TATPD
-304 SIVSRTISRAI
+304 SIVSRNV